1 MFAGVWNTAQDGMNG
16 NGGGFEQDCLLIAH
30 TRGNAKELSLGKQHF
45 FAPTT
50 ANRLWTGKASLFAQA
65 VIADSA

>member
-1 MFAGVWNTAQDGMNG
+1 MAQDGMHR

-30 TRGNAKELSLGKQHF
+30 AGRDAKELSLGKQHF

-50 ANRLWTGKASLFAQA
+50 SNRLWTGKVCLFTQA
-65 VIADSA
+65 IITGCT